1 MKEQLISFETAKL
14 AKEKGFN
21 IPCKYFY
28 KEKYTNA
35 IEYEVVHDG
44 HLEANWNENF
54 KYSPAECSAPTQS
67 LLQKWLREKYHL
79 IIIVAY
85 QYEHD
90 LTPYSYW
97 IYKENNS
104 LPINQWVND
113 LNTYEE
119 ALELGL
125 QEALKSI

>member
-28 KEKYTNA
+28 KEKYINA

-67 LLQKWLREKYHL
+67 LLQKWLRDKYE
-79 IIIVAY
+79 IIICIIFELDS
-85 QYEHD
+85 YEILIDNKHNTGSFQVGD
-90 LTPYSYW
+90 V
-97 IYKENNS
+97 YK
-104 LPINQWVND
+104 
-113 LNTYEE
+113 TYEE
-119 ALELGL
+119 ALEVGL
-125 QEALKSI
+125 QEALKLI